1 MLSCLYE
8 IRDFAV
14 FVKLIHEKRSFFV
27 NQGGR
32 VSSDVGKPL
41 ANIFETLAL
50 YCPTQQFCYSL
61 NFYILWLKIF
71 FLYCPYQQICYNL

>member
-1 MLSCLYE
+1 MKKDL
-8 IRDFAV
+8 
-14 FVKLIHEKRSFFV
+14 FFV

-71 FLYCPYQQICYNL
+71 FSLLSISTNLLQLVIYLFYLKPKKLQLV